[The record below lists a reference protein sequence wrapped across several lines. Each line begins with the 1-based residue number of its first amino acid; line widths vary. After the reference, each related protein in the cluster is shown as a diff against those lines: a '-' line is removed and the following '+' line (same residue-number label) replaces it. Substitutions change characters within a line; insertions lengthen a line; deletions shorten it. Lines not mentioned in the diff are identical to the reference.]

1 MSIED
6 SSGPSTEQAQK
17 GRDNVVLGTS
27 LTIAIVLSSF
37 TNETMP
43 WRHRGQ
49 AIEPGGPATVEHR
62 FVEQRYK
69 AQWVQNSWKQPASFV
84 IIIIITNICIHV
96 QKCVIQANEM
106 CGRKRGH

>member
-1 MSIED
+1 MED

-17 GRDNVVLGTS
+17 GSDNVVLGTS
-27 LTIAIVLSSF
+27 FTIAIVLSSF
-37 TNETMP
+37 RNETMP

-69 AQWVQNSWKQPASFV
+69 AQ
-84 IIIIITNICIHV
+84 
-96 QKCVIQANEM
+96 
-106 CGRKRGH
+106 